1 MPVSNEEFRGALGRF
16 ASSVSVVTSRCKD
29 GELRGLTVSAF
40 SSLSL
45 NPPLILICIDNHS
58 SLVEHLAEGCS
69 FAVNIL
75 GEDQETLSRRFASK
89 EPNRFEGV
97 GYKEGLSGSPLL
109 DHALATL
116 ECKVVHNYAG
126 GDHTIVVGEVEA
138 TALTDH
144 KPLLYFRGG
153 YAKLS

>member
-45 NPPLILICIDNHS
+45 NPPLILICIDNRS

-126 GDHTIVVGEVEA
+126 GDHTIVVG
-138 TALTDH
+138 
-144 KPLLYFRGG
+144 
-153 YAKLS
+153 

>member
-1 MPVSNEEFRGALGRF
+1 MPVNNEEFRGALGRF
-16 ASSVSVVTSRCKD
+16 ASSVSVVTSKCKD
-29 GELRGLTVSAF
+29 GELRGITVSAF

-45 NPPLILICIDNHS
+45 NPPLILICIDNRS
-58 SLVEHLAEGCS
+58 TLIEHLAEGCS

-97 GYKEGLSGSPLL
+97 GYKEGVSGSPLL

-138 TALTDH
+138 TSLTDN

>member
-1 MPVSNEEFRGALGRF
+1 MPVNNEEFRGALGRF
-16 ASSVSVVTSRCKD
+16 ASSVSVVTSKCRD
-29 GELRGLTVSAF
+29 GELRAITVSAF

-45 NPPLILICIDNHS
+45 NPPLILICIDNRS
-58 SLVEHLAEGCS
+58 SLIEHLTEGCS

-75 GEDQETLSRRFASK
+75 GEDQEMLSRRFASK
-89 EPNRFEGV
+89 EPDRFAGIGYREGM
-97 GYKEGLSGSPLL
+97 SGSPLL
-109 DHALATL
+109 DNALATL

-138 TALTDH
+138 TNVTDS

-153 YAKLS
+153 YAKLA

>member
-1 MPVSNEEFRGALGRF
+1 MPVNNDEFRGALGRF
-16 ASSVSVVTSRCKD
+16 GSSVSVVTSKCKD
-29 GELRGLTVSAF
+29 GELRGITVSAF

-45 NPPLILICIDNHS
+45 NPPLILICIDNRS
-58 SLVEHLAEGCS
+58 SLVEHLAEGCA

-75 GEDQETLSRRFASK
+75 GEDQEIHSRRFASK

-97 GYKEGLSGSPLL
+97 GFKEGVLGSPLL
-109 DHALATL
+109 DNALATL
-116 ECKVVHNYAG
+116 ECKVVSNYAG

-138 TALTDH
+138 TSFTDD

-153 YAKLS
+153 YAKLA

>member
-1 MPVSNEEFRGALGRF
+1 MPVNNEEFRGALGRF
-16 ASSVSVVTSRCKD
+16 ASSVSVVTSKCSD
-29 GELRGLTVSAF
+29 GELRAITVSAF

-45 NPPLILICIDNHS
+45 NPPLILICIDNRS
-58 SLVEHLAEGCS
+58 SLVEHLIADCS

-75 GEDQETLSRRFASK
+75 GEDQEILSRRFASK
-89 EPNRFEGV
+89 EPNRFAGV
-97 GYKEGLSGSPLL
+97 GYKEGVSGSPLL

-138 TALTDH
+138 TSVTDS

-153 YAKLS
+153 YAKLA

>member
-1 MPVSNEEFRGALGRF
+1 MPVSNEEFRGVLGRF
-16 ASSVSVVTSRCKD
+16 ASGVSVVTSKCKD
-29 GELRGLTVSAF
+29 GELRGITVSAF

-45 NPPLILICIDNHS
+45 NPPLILVCIDNRS
-58 SLVEHLAEGCS
+58 SLVEHLGEGCS

-97 GYKEGLSGSPLL
+97 GYKEGVSGSPLL

-116 ECKVVHNYAG
+116 ECKVVDNYAG

-138 TALTDH
+138 AALTDN

>member
-1 MPVSNEEFRGALGRF
+1 MPVNNEEFRGALGRF
-16 ASSVSVVTSRCKD
+16 ASGVSVVTSKCAD
-29 GELRGLTVSAF
+29 GELRAITVSAF

-45 NPPLILICIDNHS
+45 NPPLILICIDNRS
-58 SLVEHLAEGCS
+58 SLVEHLVEGCS

-75 GEDQETLSRRFASK
+75 GEDQEILSRRFASK
-89 EPNRFEGV
+89 EPNRFEGI
-97 GYKEGLSGSPLL
+97 GYKEGVSGSPLL

-126 GDHTIVVGEVEA
+126 GDHTIIVGEVEA
-138 TALTDH
+138 TGLTDS